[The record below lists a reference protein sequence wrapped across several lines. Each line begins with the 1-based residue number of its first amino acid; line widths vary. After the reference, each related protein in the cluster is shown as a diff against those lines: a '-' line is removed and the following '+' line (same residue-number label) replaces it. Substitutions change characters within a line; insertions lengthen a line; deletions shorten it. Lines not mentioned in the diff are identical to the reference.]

1 MPSIISEAGRGF
13 DPQPTEE
20 DVQSHVVGVTNLLK
34 WAKMLDGAL
43 TPPTGQQLY
52 LGAALLSVAASADGI
67 FKRVPDRGTLVKAGE
82 RIGVVADLDGTILS
96 VIVAPCDAVVHEMM
110 PRRVVVRGDV
120 VYHLATIAGPVR

>member
-1 MPSIISEAGRGF
+1 MPAAAMAKTFMYAYVIHGPASAMQPARG
-13 DPQPTEE
+13 
-20 DVQSHVVGVTNLLK
+20 DVLF
-34 WAKMLDGAL
+34 L
-43 TPPTGQQLY
+43 TCRPPTGQQLY

-67 FKRVPDRGTLVKAGE
+67 FKRGPDRGTLVKAGE